1 MHEVPSSPGEQL
13 TARTLEFCRELRTGG
28 MAITP
33 ARVIDALR
41 ALPHVDC
48 TLPED
53 YRLALRLNL
62 AGSHADEIIFNRVF
76 NRYFLGKDDGH
87 SPSSGIRGESARG
100 QLGHQPKA
108 LDQSVETAPEHYST
122 QESAQAVDLLNRWD
136 AAAPPLAQIIREL
149 ARRLA
154 TRPSRRYQT
163 GRHGDRI
170 DLRRS
175 LRRGAR
181 YGLELVS
188 LAYAKPK
195 RRRTRLVMLCDVSG
209 SMDTFNPFLLQLLF
223 GLAQALRNSRTLV
236 FSTQVTD
243 ITAALRRRS
252 IAETLREIAVTVRH
266 WSGGTDIG
274 TALAHLNRQVVRAGG
289 ASSTVAVIISDGYD
303 NGAIERIGQEMAALG
318 RHVAKVVWIN
328 PMYGAS
334 TFQVRAAGLR
344 AALPHVDHFLPAFD
358 AKALKVLVR
367 ELARV

>member
-1 MHEVPSSPGEQL
+1 MHDVPSSPGEQI
-13 TARTLEFCRELRTGG
+13 TARTLEFCRELRAGG
-28 MAITP
+28 LAITP

-53 YRLALRLNL
+53 FRLALRLNL
-62 AGSHADEIIFNRVF
+62 ASSHADEIIFNRVF
-76 NRYFLGKDDGH
+76 NRYFLGQDDGH

-108 LDQSVETAPEHYST
+108 LDQAVATAPEHAST
-122 QESAQAVDLLNRWD
+122 QAHARAVDLTNRWD
-136 AAAPPLAQIIREL
+136 PAAPPLAQIIREL

-154 TRPSRRYQT
+154 TRPSRRYQS
-163 GRHGDRI
+163 GRHGDRV

-175 LRRGAR
+175 LRRSAR
-181 YGLELVS
+181 YGLELLG

-209 SMDTFNPFLLQLLF
+209 SMDAFNPFLLQLLF
-223 GLAQALRNSRTLV
+223 GLAQALRNSRTFV
-236 FSTQVTD
+236 FSTQISD

-252 IAETLREIAVTVRH
+252 SADALREIANTVRH

-274 TALAHLNRQVVRAGG
+274 AALAQLNRQVLRTGS
-289 ASSTVAVIISDGYD
+289 ASATVAVIISDGYD
-303 NGAIERIGQEMAALG
+303 NGPIERIDHEMAALG
-318 RHVAKVVWIN
+318 RRVAKVVWIN

-358 AKALKVLVR
+358 ARALKVLVR